1 LPFRFRFIV
10 LQINQKT
17 RTMRKNLFLLYFLLC
32 FKFVH
37 AQKLEITGKVLDANN
52 RTAIA
57 GATIAL
63 VGGKVV
69 EITDELGIFM
79 LKPIGRNQAQS
90 ISVSALGFEKQLIDI
105 QEFNKERVVLLKPS
119 FTQLRDVVVGA
130 AIGNPYR
137 AISEADIRMRGVS
150 NSQEVLR
157 LVPGLFI
164 GQHQGGGKS
173 EQIFL
178 RGFDNDHGTDINLS
192 VDGMPINMVSHA
204 HGQGYSDSHFIIP
217 ETIGNTTFKKGS
229 YDAEKGNLVT
239 SGFAEFHTLNA
250 LDNNEVRVEAGQF
263 NTYRLLGMLNLL
275 KDKKKLENQ
284 SWYAAA
290 EYRYSDSYFE
300 NAQNFNRM
308 NFFTKYYGKISENST
323 LSVSASSFY
332 SDWKA
337 SGQIPDY
344 AVNDG
349 TIGFFGAIDPNEGG
363 TTSRS
368 NFNAMLLTTTNGQN
382 LFKNQLF
389 YSRYALDLHS
399 NFTFFLEDPERGD
412 EIRQKEGRDLFGY
425 HGSYKQEDYFG
436 KLRLTSQLGLDLRV
450 DATQNSEL
458 SHTTHN
464 TTLLDP
470 IKLGDITE
478 LNTGLFLNETL
489 RFNEQFSINAALR
502 FDEFHYQY
510 YNKFEEDPTLSGQ
523 GTYKAKNN
531 IFSPK
536 FSVYYQPTD
545 KIQFYLMGGKGFHS
559 NDTRGVVASA
569 GLNTLPAAY
578 TTDIGTVLKISDRLL
593 LNAAVWQ
600 IHLDNEYVY
609 SGDGGSVE
617 FSGRTQRIG
626 FDFSARYQPINSIYF
641 DADVNYA
648 HGRSLDD
655 PAGADFIPLAPI
667 WTSAGG
673 ITYLNKSGLNGSLRY
688 RLLADRPANADNS
701 LTAEGYFINDLVLN
715 YTTKRYE
722 IGLTVNNIFDVKWK
736 ETQFE
741 TETRLSGRDAVNS
754 IAFTPGT
761 KFAALAHISVF
772 F

>member
-1 LPFRFRFIV
+1 MK
-10 LQINQKT
+10 KT
-17 RTMRKNLFLLYFLLC
+17 LFLLYFLLA
-32 FKFVH
+32 FELVH
-37 AQKLEITGKVLDANN
+37 AQQHDISGKVLDANT
-52 RTAIA
+52 RTAIS
-57 GATIAL
+57 GATIQL
-63 VGGKVV
+63 VDSRQV
-69 EITDELGIFM
+69 ETTDELGTFM
-79 LKPIGRNQAQS
+79 LKTEGENANKF
-90 ISVSALGFEKQLIDI
+90 ISVSALGFEKQAIKMTAL
-105 QEFNKERVVLLKPS
+105 QKEQIILLKPS

-130 AIGNPYR
+130 SVGNPYR
-137 AISEADIRMRGVS
+137 AISETDIRMRGVS

-157 LVPGLFI
+157 MVPGLFI

-250 LDNNEVRVEAGQF
+250 LDNNVVRVEAGQF
-263 NTYRLLGMLNLL
+263 NTYRVLGMVNLL
-275 KDKKKLENQ
+275 KENKKLENQ

-308 NFFTKYYGKISENST
+308 NFFTKYYGKISDNST
-323 LSVSASSFY
+323 LSVTASSFY

-344 AVNDG
+344 AVNNG
-349 TIGFFGAIDPNEGG
+349 TIGFFGAIDPTEGG
-363 TTSRS
+363 ITSRS
-368 NFNAMLLTTTNGQN
+368 NFNATLLTTTNGRN

-436 KLRLTSQLGLDLRV
+436 RLRLTSHLGLDLRL
-450 DATQNSEL
+450 DATQDSEL
-458 SHTTHN
+458 SHTINN

-478 LNTGLFLNETL
+478 LNTGLFISETL
-489 RFNEQFSINAALR
+489 RFNEQFSVNAALR
-502 FDEFHYQY
+502 FDQFNYQY
-510 YNKFEEDPTLSGQ
+510 YNKLEEDPTLTGQ

-536 FSVYYQPTD
+536 LSLFYQPTERT
-545 KIQFYLMGGKGFHS
+545 QFYMMAGKGFHS

-578 TTDIGTVLKISDRLL
+578 TTDLGTVLKISDKLL

-600 IHLDNEYVY
+600 IRLDNEYVY

-617 FSGRTQRIG
+617 FSGKTQRIG
-626 FDFSARYQPINSIYF
+626 FDFSARYQPITSIYF

-655 PAGADFIPLAPI
+655 PAGEDFIPLAPV

-722 IGLTVNNIFDVKWK
+722 IGLTVNNIFNVKWK

-741 TETRLSGRDAVNS
+741 TETRLKDRDAVNS
-754 IAFTPGT
+754 IAFTAGT
-761 KFAALAHISVF
+761 KFAALAHFSVF